1 MCVARTMQKELR
13 DIQQQ
18 LQQQPRG
25 RRWRPTQDLRAK
37 ILAWVTVAQQQ
48 GQQWPDIWIAVRVDK
63 ARIKAWP
70 KAAQAQSSAS
80 AGPLAMVPVQ
90 LAPSSMRDS
99 AALITQAAD
108 IAERLHHHPEVD
120 VGYHRLRIAITTHDC
135 GGLTAIDFAFASQL
149 ELWRR
154 AQSP

>member
-1 MCVARTMQKELR
+1 MWHDIGVPCACMTIELPAMAAARSTTRLTADE
-13 DIQQQ
+13 
-18 LQQQPRG
+18 
-25 RRWRPTQDLRAK
+25 
-37 ILAWVTVAQQQ
+37 
-48 GQQWPDIWIAVRVDK
+48 IATYVHSLGAPWHIVD
-63 ARIKAWP
+63 ARLTFIT
-70 KAAQAQSSAS
+70 
-80 AGPLAMVPVQ
+80 
-90 LAPSSMRDS
+90 APSSMRDS